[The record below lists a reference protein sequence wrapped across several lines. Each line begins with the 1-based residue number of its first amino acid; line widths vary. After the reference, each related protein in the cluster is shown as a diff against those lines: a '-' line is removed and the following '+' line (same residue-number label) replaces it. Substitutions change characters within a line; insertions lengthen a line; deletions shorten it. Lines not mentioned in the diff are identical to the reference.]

1 MGEKKKVDWW
11 LVILALSMGVLS
23 FVHPHLM
30 REYQIGGLSLI
41 LMGLARGIK
50 NSTLMLAVII
60 VCFVVAMVC
69 VVRII
74 IGGG

>member
-1 MGEKKKVDWW
+1 MASKKKVDWW

-69 VVRII
+69 AVRII
-74 IGGG
+74 IWSG

>member
-1 MGEKKKVDWW
+1 MRSKKKIDWW

-30 REYQIGGLSLI
+30 REYQIGALSLMV
-41 LMGLARGIK
+41 MGLARSIK

-60 VCFVVAMVC
+60 VCFVVAMIC
-69 VVRII
+69 AVRII
-74 IGGG
+74 IWSG

>member
-1 MGEKKKVDWW
+1 MGAKKKVDWW